1 MNYQLQ
7 NEVNKANFN
16 TGKIIYYWPPFMKV
30 VYVTKLDSL
39 DFDSH
44 SSRALAEVIVS
55 CPQTSPIYLVN
66 KPLQAAGMS
75 ADNVRG

>member
-1 MNYQLQ
+1 
-7 NEVNKANFN
+7 
-16 TGKIIYYWPPFMKV
+16 MKV

-55 CPQTSPIYLVN
+55 CPQTSPIYYLLLNNWIQFSV
-66 KPLQAAGMS
+66 
-75 ADNVRG
+75 D